1 MTTINQLPLL
11 TTLSGGDNLVVWSPN
26 NGDSR
31 RVPYSFIKAD
41 IRAGLISTEAG
52 VINVQAAPYN
62 TPANGIGDATAGLA
76 AAFAAGGDIYI
87 PEGNYRIAGT
97 GPDSGGVS
105 ISLVRSLR
113 VRCHP
118 NAVFIADNLDN
129 DMIRMTVPED
139 GTGVPA
145 GGVTVIW
152 DGGTFNQTNQKVS
165 TSVPFIGDYPPPA
178 GKVGTS
184 ATCDGLSIKGIYTIA
199 GVNYN
204 GISLCLISNMK
215 ATGGTHWQTA
225 GGDSGIFA
233 SGAVMLDIHDC
244 IFTGNRDLGIYASAG
259 GAVRLDCKT
268 TIYNNQFINCFF
280 GAAMKRSGNY
290 TSFYGNHAENCVIG
304 FTMSLVSGPGFLG
317 AAVTN
322 NTANKCGTFLRSG
335 LCTNLVVQG
344 NRVSSLGAVLAD
356 GVTIEPVV
364 GCNGILLRGDTRCL
378 VADNVFDG
386 ETAGAAAAYPSTR
399 AMLVADDLDGVPTTY
414 TTFSQNIGNGLRIAG
429 TDSGVGNVGNR
440 FIENVVYNPGSSSGV
455 PTVAADTYVVAIDPA
470 TNDNVFRSATAFVDG
485 TTAAPTIYRFGQ
497 TNVGIGFDTNAVF
510 LASNSTQRV
519 AVNNLGVGFN
529 GAAAVAR
536 PTYAAP
542 TGTATRTTFDTA
554 TVTTAQLAER
564 VKAMIDDV
572 RVYGLFG

>member
-1 MTTINQLPLL
+1 MANITIPQLPLAIS
-11 TTLSGGDNLVVWSPN
+11 LSGAEQFEIVQAGV
-26 NGDSR
+26 SR
-31 RVPYSFIKAD
+31 RTT
-41 IRAGLISTEAG
+41 ISAAVQATTDG
-52 VINVQAAPYN
+52 IINVQSAPYN
-62 TPANGIGDATAGLA
+62 TPSDGIGDATAGLA
-76 AAFAAGGDIYI
+76 AAFTAGGDIYV
-87 PEGNYRIAGT
+87 PAGTYRIAGT

-113 VRCHP
+113 VRCDP
-118 NAVFIADNLDN
+118 DAVFVADNLDN

-139 GTGVPA
+139 GSGVPA
-145 GGVTVIW
+145 GGVVVIW

-165 TSVPFIGDYPPPA
+165 TSVPFIANYPPPP

-184 ATCDGLSIKGIYTIA
+184 ATCDGLSIRGIYTIS

-204 GISLCLISNMK
+204 GISLCSISNMK
-215 ATGGTHWQTA
+215 ATGGAHWQTA

-233 SGAVMLDIHDC
+233 SGALMLNINNC

-259 GAVRLDCKT
+259 GAARLDCKT
-268 TIYNNQFINCFF
+268 TIYNNEFVNCFF
-280 GAAMKRSGNY
+280 GAAIKRSGNY

-304 FTMSLVSGPGFLG
+304 FTISLVSGPGFLG
-317 AAVTN
+317 ASITN
-322 NTANKCGTFLRSG
+322 NTGNKCGTFVRSG
-335 LCTNLVVQG
+335 FSTNLIIQG

-378 VADNVFDG
+378 VADNLFDG
-386 ETAGAAAAYPSTR
+386 ETPGAAAAYPTAR
-399 AMLVADDLDGVPTTY
+399 AMLVADELDGVPTTN

-429 TDSGVGNVGNR
+429 TDTGAGNVGNR

-455 PTVAADTYVVAIDPA
+455 PTVTATTYVVAIDPT
-470 TNDNVFRSATAFVDG
+470 TNDNVFRSATAFIDG

-510 LASNSTQRV
+510 LASSGTQRV
-519 AVNNLGVGFN
+519 AVNNVGVGFN
-529 GAAAVAR
+529 NAAAVAR

-564 VKAMIDDV
+564 VKAMIDDL

>member
-1 MTTINQLPLL
+1 MANITIPQLPLAIS
-11 TTLSGGDNLVVWSPN
+11 LSGAEQFEIVQAGV
-26 NGDSR
+26 SR
-31 RVPYSFIKAD
+31 RTT
-41 IRAGLISTEAG
+41 ISAAVQATTDG
-52 VINVQAAPYN
+52 IINVQSAPYN
-62 TPANGIGDATAGLA
+62 TPSDGIGDATAGLA
-76 AAFAAGGDIYI
+76 AAFTAGGDIYV
-87 PEGNYRIAGT
+87 PAGTYRIAGT

-105 ISLVRSLR
+105 INLIRSLR
-113 VRCHP
+113 VRCDP
-118 NAVFIADNLDN
+118 DAVFVADNLDN

-139 GTGVPA
+139 GSGVPA
-145 GGVTVIW
+145 GGVIVIW

-165 TSVPFIGDYPPPA
+165 TSVPFIANYPPPP

-184 ATCDGLSIKGIYTIA
+184 ATCDGLSIRGIYTIA

-204 GISLCLISNMK
+204 GISLCSISNMK
-215 ATGGTHWQTA
+215 ATGGAHWQTA

-233 SGAVMLDIHDC
+233 SGALMLNINNC

-259 GAVRLDCKT
+259 GAARLDCKT
-268 TIYNNQFINCFF
+268 TIYNNEFVNCFF
-280 GAAMKRSGNY
+280 GAAIKRSGNY

-304 FTMSLVSGPGFLG
+304 FTISLVSGPGFLG
-317 AAVTN
+317 ASITN
-322 NTANKCGTFLRSG
+322 NTGNKCGTFVRSG
-335 LCTNLVVQG
+335 LSTDLIIQA

-356 GVTIEPVV
+356 GVTIEPIV

-378 VADNVFDG
+378 VADNIFDG
-386 ETAGAAAAYPSTR
+386 ETAGAAAAYPTTR
-399 AMLVADDLDGVPTTY
+399 AMLVADELDGVPTTY

-429 TDSGVGNVGNR
+429 TDAFASNVGNR

-455 PTVAADTYVVAIDPA
+455 PTVTASTYVVAIDPT

-497 TNVGIGFDTNAVF
+497 ANVGIGFDTNAVF

-519 AVNNLGVGFN
+519 AINNLGVGFN

-564 VKAMIDDV
+564 VKAMIDDL